1 MATYTAEQFVGK
13 TIFITNRVP
22 YYDNATHAG
31 DNKPS
36 VPAGYFNNGD
46 QLVVKDYLNKNGVYT
61 KWDDNYWVF
70 NNARSSVPSKT
81 SVVAFS
87 DIAGNYNQQSTIKE
101 QGLKSDQQ
109 LAKEKEDE
117 KLPIIE
123 KLLKKYGL
131 YLLGTGVLIAF
142 IKSRK

>member
-31 DNKPS
+31 DNKPA
-36 VPAGYFNNGD
+36 VPAGYFNKGD

-81 SVVAFS
+81 SVVSFS
-87 DIAGNYNQQSTIKE
+87 DIAGNYNQQATIKE
-101 QGLKSDQQ
+101 QGLKSDEQISR
-109 LAKEKEDE
+109 EKEDD
-117 KLPIIE
+117 KLPMIE

-131 YLLGTGVLIAF
+131 YVLGGVILISLL
-142 IKSRK
+142 KKK